1 MDQRKA
7 IPLVVVG
14 ILLLIVAVTSFHI
27 VPPGNRGVRVTLG
40 RVAAEP
46 LGEGAALKWP
56 FGISEIVDISVQQ
69 QTVQG
74 EADCFSKDLQTIK
87 IAYAVLYRLN
97 VNSVVE
103 LYQQYKGDPYVSL
116 IAPRLQEA
124 IKQVASGYQA
134 EELVQQR
141 SQVRERTLQALRQAV
156 GDKVEVVDV
165 NVMNIDLTD
174 ELERAIENKMVQ
186 QQQALAKNF
195 ELEREVKQAEIT
207 IVQAK
212 AEAEAVKI
220 KGEALAS
227 APTVVQL
234 EIAKK
239 WDGRAP
245 QTLVVGPGA
254 SGADVVFPIA
264 GIGSGTATAG
274 TPVQPVTPAR
284 SAR

>member
-1 MDQRKA
+1 MDQRKVVPLV
-7 IPLVVVG
+7 IIGIVLLVVVF
-14 ILLLIVAVTSFHI
+14 TSFHI
-27 VPPGNRGVRVTLG
+27 VPPGHRGVRVTLG
-40 RVAAEP
+40 RVATDA
-46 LGEGAALKWP
+46 LGEGATMKWP
-56 FGISEIVDISVQQ
+56 FGISEIVDVSVQQ

-97 VNSVVE
+97 EGSVVE
-103 LYQQYKGDPYVSL
+103 LYQQYKGDPYLSL

-124 IKQVASGYQA
+124 IKQVSSGYQA
-134 EELVQQR
+134 EDLVQQR
-141 SQVRERTLQALRQAV
+141 TQVRERTLQSLRTAV
-156 GDKVEVVDV
+156 GDKVEIVDV

-207 IVQAK
+207 VVQAK
-212 AEAEAVKI
+212 AEAEAVRI

-245 QTLVVGPGA
+245 QTLVVGSGA
-254 SGADVVFPIA
+254 TGADVVFPI
-264 GIGSGTATAG
+264 GGLGETKPTAT
-274 TPVQPVTPAR
+274 PAPR
-284 SAR
+284 SSR